1 MSSFIL
7 LAAPELLDKAC
18 ADLTSQFEFTKRRHG
33 LWIPDEILGFWVG
46 AESDITENRS
56 RTPDSS
62 RTPQSQ
68 RAFGARDVV
77 GVDGLWRMLSLGNP
91 CPSRR
96 ALLETL
102 VAGSSGTPSDQV
114 ARFTPVFPQSLP
126 QDARRSEFSLLSAL
140 HPAEVQSPLLMHPM
154 TGALSREP
162 ACSLAT

>member
-7 LAAPELLDKAC
+7 LAAPEFLDKAC

-33 LWIPDEILGFWVG
+33 LWIPDEILGFCVG
-46 AESDITENRS
+46 TECDITQNRS

-62 RTPQSQ
+62 QTPQSQ
-68 RAFGARDVV
+68 RAFSARDVV
-77 GVDGLWRMLSLGNP
+77 GVDGLWRMLSLDNP

-102 VAGSSGTPSDQV
+102 IASGSDSPSDREV
-114 ARFTPVFPQSLP
+114 RLTPVFPQSLP

-140 HPAEVQSPLLMHPM
+140 HPAEVQSPLIMNPM
-154 TGALSREP
+154 TGALSRAP